1 MLRKLVALVL
11 SFAIVSALIP
21 PTPARADMKK
31 TGTVLAV
38 VGLGLVGAGVV
49 MYLTRGEE
57 PAEPITGFNFHIKK
71 SMTPALVVGGSG
83 LAMASIGV
91 SLIKKADKKAQGV
104 SLQLEPR
111 PGAIALAARF

>member
-1 MLRKLVALVL
+1 MFRKIAALVVSVL
-11 SFAIVSALIP
+11 ILSALIP

-57 PAEPITGFNFHIKK
+57 PADPVTGWNFHIKK
-71 SMTPALVVGGSG
+71 SMTPALVVGGAG
-83 LAMASIGV
+83 FASMSLGV
-91 SLIKKADKKAQGV
+91 SLITKAKKKEQGI
-104 SLQLEPR
+104 SLAPR
-111 PGAIALAARF
+111 PGGLALAYNF